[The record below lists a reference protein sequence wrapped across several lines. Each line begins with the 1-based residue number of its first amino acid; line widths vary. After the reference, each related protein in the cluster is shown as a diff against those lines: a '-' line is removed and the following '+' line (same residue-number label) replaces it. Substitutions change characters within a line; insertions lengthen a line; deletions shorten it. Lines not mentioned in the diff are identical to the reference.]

1 MTIPDLPIQEQPAG
15 LVAGRGVFPL
25 EVCRGMRR
33 CGVPRVAIVAVRGD
47 ARQEVAEVA
56 DSATWIHAGQL
67 SAAIRWFRKQR
78 IERVVFAGQIT
89 PGRLFG
95 GLRPDMR
102 TFRLLRRLAERNAE
116 SIFSAVC
123 DEFSRDGIEVLPSTL
138 YMGDALAP
146 SGQLTKRE
154 PTKREQ
160 SDIEFGLRVAR
171 EVSRLDIG
179 QTVVVKRGTVLAVE
193 GFEGTDQAIRRGGE
207 LGRGKV
213 VVVKVAKPNHDMRFD
228 VPCVGM
234 TTVESLRAAGA
245 TALAVHAGQTL
256 LLEKATLVESLTA
269 DGIAAVGVAPLL

>member
-1 MTIPDLPIQEQPAG
+1 
-15 LVAGRGVFPL
+15 
-25 EVCRGMRR
+25 MRR
-33 CGVPRVAIVAVRGD
+33 HGVPRVAVVAVKGD
-47 ARQEVAEVA
+47 ARTEVAETA

-67 SAAIRWFRKQR
+67 TAAIRWFRKQR

-89 PGRLFG
+89 PARLFG
-95 GLRPDMR
+95 GLRPDIR

-123 DEFSRDGIEVLPSTL
+123 DEFFREGIEVLSSTL
-138 YMGDALAP
+138 FMGDALAP
-146 SGQLTKRE
+146 DGQLTERTPSKRE
-154 PTKREQ
+154 R
-160 SDIEFGLRVAR
+160 SDIAFGLRVAR

-193 GFEGTDQAIRRGGE
+193 GFEGTDQAIRRGGD

-213 VVVKVAKPNHDMRFD
+213 VVVKVAKPDHDMRFD

-234 TTVESLRAAGA
+234 TTLESLRAAGA

-256 LLEKATLVESLTA
+256 LLEKAKFVESLDA
-269 DGIAAVGVAPLL
+269 NGIAAVGIREPS